1 MGDFS
6 VILVP
11 QGAEYRAVCR
21 GLSRGL
27 DRASLRPIVQAIPV
41 GVQPVRDFLSQA
53 LNPMQQS
60 ECFSPDASVL
70 VLGLCGSLTP
80 TLAVGDI
87 VLYRQCLSQADPGFV
102 LPLAIDFPTGTLA
115 RETLHPV
122 TGLTSDR
129 ILWAASEK
137 QQLGQAHS
145 ADVVDMEG
153 TAILEVLGH
162 SKLPVTML
170 RVVSD
175 DCHHDLPDLSQAV
188 SPAGQL
194 LPRRLA
200 IAMLQKPIA
209 ATRLIR
215 GSLQGLKVLEKV
227 VSELFH
233 SE

>member
-11 QGAEYRAVCR
+11 QGAEYQAVCR
-21 GLSRGL
+21 GLGRVST
-27 DRASLRPIVQAIPV
+27 RPIVQAIPV
-41 GVQPVRDFLSQA
+41 GVQPVRTFLNQ
-53 LNPMQQS
+53 MRQS
-60 ECFSPDASVL
+60 EGFNPPASVL

-80 TLAVGDI
+80 TLAVGDR
-87 VLYRQCLSQADPGFV
+87 VLYRQCLSLADPDFV
-102 LPLAIDFPTGTLA
+102 SSLATDFPMGKLECGTL
-115 RETLHPV
+115 RQV

-129 ILWAASEK
+129 VLWVAAEK
-137 QQLGQAHS
+137 QQLGQTHRAE
-145 ADVVDMEG
+145 VVDMEG
-153 TAILEVLGH
+153 TAILEVLNQ
-162 SKLPVTML
+162 LPVTML

-175 DCHHDLPDLSQAV
+175 DCDHDLPDLSQAV
-188 SPAGQL
+188 SSAGQL
-194 LPRRLA
+194 LPGRLA

-227 VSELFH
+227 VSELFQ